1 MPEEK
6 FIMSPQV
13 DFVFKELM
21 RDEMVR
27 KGFLSAV
34 LNMKDTD
41 IQSTVLLNTNLPR
54 IHEDEKQGILDV
66 RLLMNDKTEIDIE
79 IQVAYFSE
87 WANRSIFYVS
97 KMLVEQVGINRS
109 YSNLRKY
116 IGIGILNFKYIKND
130 DRFHTV
136 YHFREDT
143 NNNQY
148 SDILEIHVIEL
159 PKLPKT
165 DDRTDLYDWT
175 RFIKAK
181 NRSEIEMSAQNN
193 TYIQKAYEMLEEIS
207 ADEKM
212 RLAYDAR
219 QKALYDENTKLEEAY
234 ERGRSERR
242 EEDIQTGILVG
253 KKQGIKE
260 GEELGERK
268 TKQAMFEKM
277 KLFGY
282 SEEEIRR
289 ILS

>member
-34 LNMKDTD
+34 LNMK
-41 IQSTVLLNTNLPR
+41 
-54 IHEDEKQGILDV
+54 
-66 RLLMNDKTEIDIE
+66 
-79 IQVAYFSE
+79 
-87 WANRSIFYVS
+87 
-97 KMLVEQVGINRS
+97 
-109 YSNLRKY
+109 
-116 IGIGILNFKYIKND
+116 
-130 DRFHTV
+130 
-136 YHFREDT
+136 DT

-193 TYIQKAYEMLEEIS
+193 TYIQKTYEMLEEIS